1 MMTRWGSPE
10 GGITRGVPL
19 TAVQTLMQ
27 FAEIEFSFLHK
38 KLTVAI
44 VSLHLEQSGGILLGD
59 INFRALLLQNR

>member
-1 MMTRWGSPE
+1 
-10 GGITRGVPL
+10 
-19 TAVQTLMQ
+19 MQ

-59 INFRALLLQNR
+59 INFRAFLLQNR